1 MVTKS
6 AADRLKKLL
15 QKEPDIS
22 GEDAAKKLGVSKQRI
37 YQIAEKAGFKRLW
50 NVGT

>member
-6 AADRLKKLL
+6 AADRLKKLI
-15 QKEPDIS
+15 QKDPDIS

-37 YQIAEKAGFKRLW
+37 YQIAKQAGFKRLW
-50 NVGT
+50 SVGS